1 MLLAKVQ
8 TLETFLQLC
17 IKLKCFYSIQPPSS
31 PLLEKCLSKFFL
43 SHPLPTITSFLASF
57 PSFRHYLLNWSSFG
71 TFFLN
76 HRFLYNCSNKP
87 NKHASFIS
95 FRSTFPNNFISAI
108 YIWRWISQRSSFE
121 DEYLDLFSL
130 IFHTGAVTNKNI
142 VRQLGFFSELICRI
156 KLILFPLGFYFF
168 PGRFWHP

>member
-1 MLLAKVQ
+1 MLLFDTATQFPIIGKNVSLNFSSRTHYQ
-8 TLETFLQLC
+8 LLHRFWLLFLLFD
-17 IKLKCFYSIQPPSS
+17 IIFWKK
-31 PLLEKCLSKFFL
+31 K
-43 SHPLPTITSFLASF
+43 
-57 PSFRHYLLNWSSFG
+57 NWSSFG

-95 FRSTFPNNFISAI
+95 FRSTFPNNFFSAI